1 MKNDQS
7 KDVHI
12 AMLVDLL
19 NIILLALGQEFCY
32 TYWDSSQDF
41 SQITRV
47 EIALIDEKNEK
58 KK

>member
-1 MKNDQS
+1 
-7 KDVHI
+7 
-12 AMLVDLL
+12 MLVDLL
-19 NIILLALGQEFCY
+19 NIILLALEQEFCY